1 VQSYK
6 KNATQRFSSRV
17 ENYVKYRPNYPQE
30 VINYLQKNCQLISES
45 VVADIGSGTGF
56 LTELFLQNGNCV
68 YGVEPNQQMQEAG
81 ELFLK
86 NYLDFISVAGT
97 AEETTLPDKS
107 IDFVVAGQAFHWFD
121 RDKTKIEFQRIL
133 KPQGWVVLIWN
144 DRRTD
149 STPFLVAYEQ
159 LLNTYGTDYGKV
171 NHKQIDKAILD
182 PFFDWDCQEL
192 NFYNFQN
199 FDFEALKGRL
209 LSSSYTPEAEDSRY
223 EEMLSQL
230 KEIFDNYQIDENVVF
245 EYDTKVYCGRLKVE

>member
-1 VQSYK
+1 VQSYQ
-6 KNATQRFSSRV
+6 KNVTQRFSSRV
-17 ENYVKYRPNYPQE
+17 ENYVKYRPNYPRE
-30 VINYLQKNCQLISES
+30 VIKYLQKNCQLISES
-45 VVADIGSGTGF
+45 VIADIGSGTGF
-56 LTELFLQNGNCV
+56 LTELFLQNGNRV
-68 YGVEPNQQMQEAG
+68 YGVEPNQQMREAG

-86 NYLDFISVAGT
+86 NYPNFISVAGT

-107 IDFVVAGQAFHWFD
+107 IDFIVVGQAFHWFD

-159 LLNTYGTDYGKV
+159 LLETYGTDYGQV
-171 NHKQIDKAILD
+171 NHKQIDKTILD
-182 PFFDWDCQEL
+182 NFFDLDCQEV

-209 LSSSYTPEAEDSRY
+209 LSSSYTPEAEDPRY
-223 EEMLSQL
+223 EEMLSKL
-230 KEIFDNYQIDENVVF
+230 RTIFDMYQIDKNVVF
-245 EYDTKVYCGRLKVE
+245 EYDTKIYCGRLKVE